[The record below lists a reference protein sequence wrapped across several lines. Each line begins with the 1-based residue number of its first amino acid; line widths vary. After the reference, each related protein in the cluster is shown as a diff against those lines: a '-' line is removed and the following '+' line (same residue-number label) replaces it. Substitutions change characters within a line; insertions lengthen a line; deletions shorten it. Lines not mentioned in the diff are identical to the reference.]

1 MKTYR
6 LSPRALV
13 VAVAAAG
20 AMIVPAGAAFA
31 DSTPTATPS
40 AGAGD
45 TREKKA
51 AAAAEERWAN
61 ASAAD
66 KEALRKKGATAGT
79 VWAPE
84 VRTPRGGVAAGEQ
97 PKVNLGDAKPVKP
110 TDRRAPA
117 VTPRGGVAAGEQPRV
132 SPGDAKST
140 ARPSAK
146 PADRRAPAV
155 VAPRG
160 GVAAGERPAESG
172 GTTGLFTGSAV
183 AFALVAG
190 AGVLVVRRRASDTP

>member
-13 VAVAAAG
+13 VAVAAVG
-20 AMIVPAGAAFA
+20 AMIAPAGAAFA

-40 AGAGD
+40 AGVED
-45 TREKKA
+45 TRKKK
-51 AAAAEERWAN
+51 AAAAEERWAK

-66 KEALRKKGATAGT
+66 KEALRKKGAAAGT

-97 PKVNLGDAKPVKP
+97 PKVSS
-110 TDRRAPA
+110 
-117 VTPRGGVAAGEQPRV
+117 GGT
-132 SPGDAKST
+132 KST

-146 PADRRAPAV
+146 PADRRTPTVAPGAGVTEREQPKVNLGDAKSTARPAV
-155 VAPRG
+155 VTPRG

-172 GTTGLFTGSAV
+172 GTTGLLTGSAV

-190 AGVLVVRRRASDTP
+190 AGVLVVRRRASAN